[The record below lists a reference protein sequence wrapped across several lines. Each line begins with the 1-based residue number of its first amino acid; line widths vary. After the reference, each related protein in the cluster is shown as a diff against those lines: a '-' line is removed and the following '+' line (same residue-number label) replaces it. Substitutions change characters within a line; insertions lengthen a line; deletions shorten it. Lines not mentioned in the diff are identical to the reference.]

1 MVPRHAQLRRRPCS
15 APARPGQLL
24 RRDAHASTR
33 ALTRSMH
40 TRTAVALALLILPQA
55 VSRGGHQRVPL
66 THSAPPSQWPSS
78 LCPAGLQ
85 TPACPTHAQRTAL
98 AMGFLILPQ
107 QVARGGH
114 QHVPVVLVPA
124 VARAVL
130 GLPFPSGQRPA
141 GLHCREA
148 GRSGRDLHNR
158 FMRRVNKQAAEPTP
172 VTCRHCKVP
181 SKVPSKVQLSGKG
194 IWWSVHIGRS
204 TVHGRCTTSAL
215 ANSGYPAQPCVLQ
228 RAACDTQQGEAGRP
242 QHARAQALY
251 RARQT

>member
-1 MVPRHAQLRRRPCS
+1 MHSSGAGPA
-15 APARPGQLL
+15 APRPG
-24 RRDAHASTR
+24 RVSRCAETR
-33 ALTRSMH
+33 AHPLERSPGQCTR
-40 TRTAVALALLILPQA
+40 APL
-55 VSRGGHQRVPL
+55 SR
-66 THSAPPSQWPSS
+66 WPSS
-78 LCPAGLQ
+78 SCPRPCPEEDTSVSHSLTAHHRRNGLPHSAPAGLQ
-85 TPACPTHAQRTAL
+85 TPACPTYAQRTAL

-130 GLPFPSGQRPA
+130 GLPFPGGQRPA